1 MIKISRI
8 EICVGGAESGGRGG
22 TVVKSNYTNGYSG
35 LGWST
40 ANTAQ
45 QSLMKNGLFHLSPLS
60 SLGGRVLCWCHSHCH
75 DAYDQC
81 ERDLYF

>member
-1 MIKISRI
+1 MLG
-8 EICVGGAESGGRGG
+8 EPSGGRGG

-35 LGWST
+35 LGWDG
-40 ANTAQ
+40 ARLAQ
-45 QSLMKNGLFHLSPLS
+45 QSLMKNGLFHLSSPQLTWWPTTVFYC
-60 SLGGRVLCWCHSHCH
+60 GVGVPHCHSTK